1 MTVMVFRD
9 DGVAMR
15 GACLL
20 GAGLCATVLKT
31 VGCCDVAHVCCSCYC
46 CLRFSW
52 RCCPDA
58 LWDQL
63 RVLPSMS
70 DGTESEELKSY

>member
-31 VGCCDVAHVCCSCYC
+31 VGCSDVAHVCCSC
-46 CLRFSW
+46 
-52 RCCPDA
+52 
-58 LWDQL
+58 
-63 RVLPSMS
+63 
-70 DGTESEELKSY
+70 